1 MGILLLYS
9 SKNCRIIF
17 CMMWN
22 IKAFLKMHASDMFP
36 RHLGDMFK
44 FPKKELNFQFR
55 VRET

>member
-1 MGILLLYS
+1 
-9 SKNCRIIF
+9 
-17 CMMWN
+17 MMWN